1 MVLHVGNV
9 FDAGRALDRLKQD
22 LEETALFTVTVIRS
36 DLEVLIES
44 YEHLQKLLAEK
55 DEMNK

>member
-9 FDAGRALDRLKQD
+9 FDAARALDRLKQD
-22 LEETALFTVTVIRS
+22 LEESTLFTVTVIRS

-55 DEMNK
+55 DE